1 MKYCL
6 PCSPARPACRA
17 RGSPAFATSS
27 MPACSRLLERTLC
40 SAVNTC
46 ADTSTTL
53 NGQPAVDLSGLTAD
67 QQAEAGLTCGG
78 IKATPTTPSPSPCLA
93 SEYGST
99 LLRIPAPS
107 TGNNDSNPSRIRQRN
122 LFDVSLG
129 HDNLFNG
136 DRYKWSL
143 QVTGVNM
150 ANKVALYNF
159 LSTFSGTHFVTPRSL
174 TAELGFHF

>member
-1 MKYCL
+1 MAGSA
-6 PCSPARPACRA
+6 PCYNPLSNDPN
-17 RGSPAFATSS
+17 
-27 MPACSRLLERTLC
+27 
-40 SAVNTC
+40 SAC

-67 QQAEAGLTCGG
+67 QQSEAGLTCGG
-78 IKATPTTPSPSPCLA
+78 IKATPTTPLPSPCLA

-99 LLRIPAPS
+99 LLRIPAPG
-107 TGNNDSNPSRIRQRN
+107 TGDNDHNPSRIRQRN

-129 HDNLFNG
+129 DDNLFNG

-150 ANKVALYNF
+150 SNKTALYNF
-159 LSTFSGTHFVTPRSL
+159 LSTFSGTHYVTPRSL